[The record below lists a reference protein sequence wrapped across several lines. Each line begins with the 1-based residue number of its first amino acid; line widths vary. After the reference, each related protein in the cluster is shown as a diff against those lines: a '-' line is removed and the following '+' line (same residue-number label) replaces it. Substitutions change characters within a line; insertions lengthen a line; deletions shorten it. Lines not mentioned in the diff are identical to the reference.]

1 MTIFVLLLVLLVLGG
16 VVAQLVREL
25 RRDGYG
31 LRPGPRSCPPEPGRW
46 W

>member
-16 VVAQLVREL
+16 LLALLVREL

-31 LRPGPRSCPPEPGRW
+31 LRQGPRSCPPETAWRW
-46 W
+46 

>member
-1 MTIFVLLLVLLVLGG
+1 MTIFVLLLVLSVIGG
-16 VVAQLVREL
+16 LAALLVREL

-31 LRPGPRSCPPEPGRW
+31 LRPGPRSCPQEPGW

>member
-1 MTIFVLLLVLLVLGG
+1 MTLLVLLLVLLALAGLS
-16 VVAQLVREL
+16 ALLLREL